1 MEVLVAGTGGSW
13 SRCTH
18 IQRAGIKDW
27 WYSLLF
33 PFSSVQQWKESSH
46 LNQSNVENLLCICPD
61 TWLPEDARSCWLDN
75 QHNLTQVFNI
85 MLQKGTWKSNSISK
99 TGFQFPHQTTQ
110 KEHLMFRPAFWV
122 ASHPAFLVIYSYRRK
137 EVQTRYILWCLSSVQ
152 LGFFYINSIF

>member
-13 SRCTH
+13 SHCTH

-33 PFSSVQQWKESSH
+33 PFSSVQQWEGSSH
-46 LNQSNVENLLCICPD
+46 LNQSNVENLLCVCPD

-85 MLQKGTWKSNSISK
+85 MLQKRTSKSNSISK
-99 TGFQFPHQTTQ
+99 IGFQFPHQTTQ
-110 KEHLMFRPAFWV
+110 KEHLMFWPASFGWLLILL
-122 ASHPAFLVIYSYRRK
+122 SKSYIHIGKRK
-137 EVQTRYILWCLSSVQ
+137 CKLTIFCDVYPLSS
-152 LGFFYINSIF
+152 